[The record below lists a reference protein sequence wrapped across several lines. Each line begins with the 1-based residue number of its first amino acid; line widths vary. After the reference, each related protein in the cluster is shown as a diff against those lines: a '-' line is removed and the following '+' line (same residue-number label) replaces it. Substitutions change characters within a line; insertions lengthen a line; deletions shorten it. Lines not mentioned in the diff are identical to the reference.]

1 MQALD
6 WLGLTDKLKS
16 RPGQLSG
23 GQCQRVA
30 IARAMVKEP
39 SLVLADEPTA
49 NLDTEN
55 SLHILDMMQK
65 LNRDLGT
72 SFIFSTHDQ
81 KVIDYLRRVIRLVD
95 GKVASDDT
103 QAG

>member
-1 MQALD
+1 
-6 WLGLTDKLKS
+6 
-16 RPGQLSG
+16 
-23 GQCQRVA
+23 
-30 IARAMVKEP
+30 MVKEP

-65 LNRDLGT
+65 LNRELGT